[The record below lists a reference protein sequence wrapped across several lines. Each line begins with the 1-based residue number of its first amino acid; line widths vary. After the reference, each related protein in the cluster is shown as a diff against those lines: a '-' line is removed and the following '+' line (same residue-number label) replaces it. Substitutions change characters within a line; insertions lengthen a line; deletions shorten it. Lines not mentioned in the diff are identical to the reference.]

1 MCIRDRFGASAVVEL
16 TLRTTSSIS
25 TGSATI
31 ALGNSAL
38 PDVRADTNG
47 ALAAG
52 TTSKM
57 DFGSVAAGTYYL
69 YASDDSGT
77 THTSGTKIVVVAEA
91 DSPSVAE
98 DSATAENL
106 AASSEGDLKFD
117 GSGFTKS
124 GTIKVYVTNVGGDL
138 VQTITAS
145 ATGTITAETITLPS
159 LAKGTYYLLFY
170 DVTADI
176 AAMSDDAGSTSYDDN
191 EVGIVISPSVTYS
204 VDSIIGKEDESVK
217 IN

>member
-1 MCIRDRFGASAVVEL
+1 MNNKLSPILVLTILLGSVILSGLPMAFGAVATGTTLTINPGKASAGVTNTIEITAPNSSFGASAVVEL
-16 TLRTTSSIS
+16 TLRTTSSIA

-31 ALGNSAL
+31 SLGASTL

-106 AASSEGDLKFD
+106 AA
-117 GSGFTKS
+117 
-124 GTIKVYVTNVGGDL
+124 
-138 VQTITAS
+138 
-145 ATGTITAETITLPS
+145 
-159 LAKGTYYLLFY
+159 
-170 DVTADI
+170 
-176 AAMSDDAGSTSYDDN
+176 
-191 EVGIVISPSVTYS
+191 IS
-204 VDSIIGKEDESVK
+204 
-217 IN
+217 